1 MNTHKDYTIIK
12 LEYEARQTERLYKKL
27 SKISLKVHILGESAP
42 ELETHC
48 PFCGCTLT
56 DIEKIIETCELC
68 GEQWDEILKE

>member
-27 SKISLKVHILGESAP
+27 SKISLKVNILGESAP

-48 PFCGCTLT
+48 PFCGHNLDKMESILEECNQ
-56 DIEKIIETCELC
+56 CFNN
-68 GEQWDEILKE
+68 WDEC